1 MFHSRTHIQRT
12 DKAFTLIEVMVAV
25 SIFAMVML
33 VSTGAV
39 FSIVEA
45 NKKAHSIKSVMTNL
59 NFALESMSRDI
70 RVGSGYD
77 CVPSTL
83 SVTDDCPFTPGDSF
97 MYRANKDVNGDGNFD
112 SNDKI
117 IFSKSGTGIVK
128 QVLGST
134 AIPITA
140 SEINVTN
147 LKFYVSGAASP
158 GGAQP
163 KLTMIIQGYSGAG
176 KTRSEFNIQ
185 TTVSQR
191 ASDS

>member
-1 MFHSRTHIQRT
+1 MFYSHTHVQRT
-12 DKAFTLIEVMVAV
+12 DRAFTLIEVMVAV

-83 SVTDDCPFTPGDSF
+83 AVVDDCPFTPGDSF
-97 MYRANKDVNGDGNFD
+97 IYRANKDLDGDGDID
-112 SNDKI
+112 SDDKI
-117 IFSKSGTGIVK
+117 TYSKSGTSIIK
-128 QVLGST
+128 QALGGT
-134 AIPITA
+134 AVPITA
-140 SEINVTN
+140 SEINITN

-158 GGAQP
+158 GGTQP